1 MRLCLLALGLAAAF
15 PIATVHA
22 QSVQSFSLKKGQ
34 ALRILPD
41 GKVDVFSTMQGNA
54 AHVSEM
60 EKRAQPL
67 TKGLGVWFG
76 EDGKLR
82 YIDNPV
88 EGASV
93 FGHP

>member
-1 MRLCLLALGLAAAF
+1 MRLIPLVVAVAAM
-15 PIATVHA
+15 IAVTAHA
-22 QSVQSFSLKKGQ
+22 QSIQSFTLQKGQ
-34 ALRILPD
+34 AIRIMPD

-60 EKRAQPL
+60 EKRAHPL
-67 TKGLGVWFG
+67 TKGLGVWYG

-88 EGASV
+88 EGASN